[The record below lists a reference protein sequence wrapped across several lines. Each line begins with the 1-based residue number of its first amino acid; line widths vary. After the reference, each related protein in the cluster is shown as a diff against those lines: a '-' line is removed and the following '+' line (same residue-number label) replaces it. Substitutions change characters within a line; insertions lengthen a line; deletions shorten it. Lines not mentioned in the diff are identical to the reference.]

1 MTYRHHRGAKPRT
14 AMPTHIQAMVEMS
27 MIMMH
32 TPFGGNSHA

>member
-14 AMPTHIQAMVEMS
+14 ATPTHIQAMVEMS
-27 MIMMH
+27 MMH